1 MDSKE
6 INERIKAEAI
16 RQHTISVDPNAT
28 KTESTTINMTDGV
41 LIPKKG
47 EKHVFTSWR
56 LTFFGA
62 LILSAVLIIFFPDPY
77 RLIFLTCLRGAPVT
91 FEVTIFSIIGAVI
104 IGTFTGLGSVSK
116 RRWINM
122 ICGVYVE
129 LIRGIPLLV
138 QLIFIYYAVGSLFH
152 VEGMIAAIFSL
163 SVCFGAYMGEIVRA
177 GIIGRIRRETAS
189 ELGLSPDVSI
199 ASGGGDNMMSAVGTG
214 AVEDGIVTMSL
225 GTSGTLFSSSSHAF
239 HDPKLRLASF
249 CSSTET
255 WLPLLCTMNCTVAS
269 ETLRKL
275 FGQDVKAFDAAAER
289 SGAGAGGLIMLP
301 FFNGERVP
309 DYPHGEGVL
318 LGMRQSNVTEENIAR
333 ATLEGVTY
341 EFLLGLDAFRE
352 NGIDVSFLTLTGGG
366 SKSRVWRQLVADMT
380 GCPVRVPVIREAAA
394 FGAALHGIWCL
405 LGGRIEDVAK
415 EHIAYDESASAA
427 PSGKDAEVYRECYRK
442 WLCYSDS
449 LAPVFR

>member
-16 RQHTISVDPNAT
+16 RQHTISVDPHAAKSGN
-28 KTESTTINMTDGV
+28 TTINMTDGV

-62 LILSAVLIIFFPDPY
+62 IILSIVLILFFPDPY
-77 RLIFLTCLRGAPVT
+77 RQIFITCLRGAPVT

-177 GIIGRIRRETAS
+177 GIQAIPKGQMEAAIA
-189 ELGLSPDVSI
+189 LGLS
-199 ASGGGDNMMSAVGTG
+199 
-214 AVEDGIVTMSL
+214 
-225 GTSGTLFSSSSHAF
+225 
-239 HDPKLRLASF
+239 
-249 CSSTET
+249 
-255 WLPLLCTMNCTVAS
+255 
-269 ETLRKL
+269 
-275 FGQDVKAFDAAAER
+275 R
-289 SGAGAGGLIMLP
+289 S
-301 FFNGERVP
+301 
-309 DYPHGEGVL
+309 
-318 LGMRQSNVTEENIAR
+318 Q
-333 ATLEGVTY
+333 
-341 EFLLGLDAFRE
+341 AFRYIILPQTVKVILPAIGNE
-352 NGIDVSFLTLTGGG
+352 FISMLKDSSLVSVLSLEDILRCGRMYISRTFLSLETMLVVALIYLIITLVLSRLVGLLEERLHKNG
-366 SKSRVWRQLVADMT
+366 
-380 GCPVRVPVIREAAA
+380 
-394 FGAALHGIWCL
+394 
-405 LGGRIEDVAK
+405 
-415 EHIAYDESASAA
+415 
-427 PSGKDAEVYRECYRK
+427 
-442 WLCYSDS
+442 
-449 LAPVFR
+449 